1 MEKMFELLKQDHRR
15 VSQIINQMTKSSG
28 TDREDLL
35 DELTD
40 ELDEHMDIEETYL
53 YPKLES
59 IAETKNIIRDSY
71 EEHKMVKN
79 QLEKLQEISVDE
91 DEWDNTLQAMK
102 ENIDRHVKQEETNT
116 FPLAQKLLNKQQLQE
131 TNQEIVDKKA
141 A

>member
-15 VSQIINQMTKSSG
+15 VSQIINEMMKSSG

-53 YPKLES
+53 YPKLET
-59 IAETKNIIRDSY
+59 IVETKDIIRDSY

-79 QLEKLQEISVDE
+79 QLAKLQEIPVDE
-91 DEWDNTLQAMK
+91 EEWDNTLQAMK
-102 ENIDRHVKQEETNT
+102 ENIDRHIKQEETNT

-131 TNQEIVDKKA
+131 TNHEIVDKKA

>member
-15 VSQIINQMTKSSG
+15 VSQIINQMMKSSG

>member
-15 VSQIINQMTKSSG
+15 VSQIINEMMKSSG

-53 YPKLES
+53 YPKLET
-59 IAETKNIIRDSY
+59 IVETKDIIRDSY

-79 QLEKLQEISVDE
+79 QLAKLQEIPVDE
-91 DEWDNTLQAMK
+91 EEWDNTLQAIK
-102 ENIDRHVKQEETNT
+102 ENIDRHIKQEETNT

-131 TNQEIVDKKA
+131 TNHEIVDKKA

>member
-59 IAETKNIIRDSY
+59 IAETKNVIRDSY

-79 QLEKLQEISVDE
+79 QLAKLQEISVDE

>member
-15 VSQIINQMTKSSG
+15 VSQIINQMMKSSG

-53 YPKLES
+53 YPKLET

-71 EEHKMVKN
+71 EEHKMIKN

-116 FPLAQKLLNKQQLQE
+116 FPLAQKVLNKQQLQE

>member
-15 VSQIINQMTKSSG
+15 VLQIISQMMKSSG

-59 IAETKNIIRDSY
+59 IAETKNVIRDSY

-79 QLEKLQEISVDE
+79 QLAKLQEIAVDE

>member
-15 VSQIINQMTKSSG
+15 VSQIINQMMKSSG

-53 YPKLES
+53 YPKLEI
-59 IAETKNIIRDSY
+59 IAETKNVIRDSY

-79 QLEKLQEISVDE
+79 QLAKLQEISVDE